1 MNVLIIAYYT
11 AKKYLRNILLLL
23 FFVCGT
29 IGIIYLTASGD
40 TSKLEQLDKSYREK
54 AGFYL
59 EDQGSYSKQF
69 YQFINSNELKKSI
82 NLQKVHSY
90 EEGVNLIKKGR
101 IDSFVHI
108 GKGFSEAALNKKNAA
123 ITVMSANKVSVL
135 KTAVERFANFS
146 NSIDAVIDVKA
157 DMPKNTVT
165 ARNLKNHVIDT
176 TGKAPSVRDSGSIT
190 VMLIMMFYG
199 GLFSSY
205 SLIYDSNKKTNLRF
219 RTAPISYI
227 ENISGKMLGSV
238 AVMVIFE
245 VVIVAF
251 TKLFLNVPWRG
262 NPIITFVPLI
272 LFSIIASSLG
282 VIAASISKN
291 IYICGLSIFAVNFLL
306 AYSVQAQAY
315 DPSISN
321 AFDFVMAISP
331 HNYTYRA
338 IIGNAFSQTS
348 YNAGA
353 SILVLALSALALV
366 LISFAAGRRRM
377 A

>member
-1 MNVLIIAYYT
+1 MNILIIAYYT
-11 AKKYLRNILLLL
+11 AKKYLRNILLIL
-23 FFVCGT
+23 FFVFGT
-29 IGIIYLTASGD
+29 IGIIYLTASED
-40 TSKLEQLDKSYREK
+40 TAGFEQLDKSYREK
-54 AGFYL
+54 AGFYI

-69 YQFINSNELKKSI
+69 YEFINSKELKKIIDFKKVNSYHEGI
-82 NLQKVHSY
+82 NQ
-90 EEGVNLIKKGR
+90 IKKGR
-101 IDSFVHI
+101 IDSFVYI
-108 GKGFSEAALNKKNAA
+108 GKRFSEAALNKKKAA
-123 ITVMSANKVSVL
+123 ITVKSANKVSVL
-135 KTAVERFANFS
+135 KVAVESFVNYN
-146 NSIDAVIDVKA
+146 NSVDAAINTR
-157 DMPKNTVT
+157 DMLKNTVA

-176 TGKAPSVRDSGSIT
+176 TGKAPGVRDSGSIS

-205 SLIYDSNKKTNLRF
+205 SLIYDSNKKTNLRL

-227 ENISGKMLGSV
+227 ENISGKILGSV

-282 VIAASISKN
+282 IIAASISKN
-291 IYICGLSIFAVNFLL
+291 IYICGLSMFAVNFLL

-321 AFDFVMAISP
+321 AFDLVMAISP

-348 YNAGA
+348 YNTGA
-353 SILVLALSALALV
+353 SILVLALSALVLV